1 MDDYLTKPIDS
12 RKLHALIDA
21 GSSAPPPVTV
31 DEPVDMSTAFD
42 RDEVLRRLEGD
53 DQLLREVI
61 DLFIQDS
68 ASLVDRLRTAV
79 ERQNAAEVRAA
90 AHRLKGAASNLAAGP
105 VTDAAR
111 ALELI
116 GEAGTLAEAM
126 PAWQHLK
133 RETDRLAVALR
144 AIQKE
149 PTGQTRG
156 HV

>member
-1 MDDYLTKPIDS
+1 M
-12 RKLHALIDA
+12 
-21 GSSAPPPVTV
+21 
-31 DEPVDMSTAFD
+31 ETAFD
-42 RDEVLRRLEGD
+42 RVEVLRRLEGD

-79 ERQNAAEVRAA
+79 ERNDADEVRAA

-111 ALELI
+111 ALEVI
-116 GEAGTLAEAM
+116 GEQGTLAEAM

-133 RETDRLAVALR
+133 HEADRLAVALR
-144 AIQKE
+144 ATQKE
-149 PTGQTRG
+149 PAGQTRG